1 MTFKR
6 KCAAALLAGGA
17 FAALG
22 WAAQAQEGAPV
33 TQDNAA
39 AALAA
44 LDSVYQDAAHLLPP
58 NAKPGECYARV
69 FIPATEKQVER
80 RVLIKEEAERLEI
93 VPAKYEWSDETIE
106 TQSSSVELEI
116 IPAQFET
123 REHVVTVEPDREDQT
138 AEAPVYETVEE
149 QVLVRAAY
157 TTWKKGEGPIQ
168 RYDEATG
175 EIMCLVTVPAE
186 YVTVQKQVVRTPA
199 RVVTKPV
206 PAKTQTLAV
215 RVMVEP
221 PKTREI
227 AIPAKFETVKVQKL
241 VSPTQIVKVAVPA
254 EYETV
259 KETVKET
266 AGVMEWRP
274 ILCATNTTPDLVMR
288 IQRALD
294 VQGYKLRHIDGQ
306 PGPGTM
312 QMVRQYQRD
321 KGLAQG
327 QITMEFLDS
336 LGVAVN

>member
-1 MTFKR
+1 MTFTR
-6 KCAAALLAGGA
+6 KCASALLAGGA
-17 FAALG
+17 LAAFSL
-22 WAAQAQEGAPV
+22 AAQAQEETPS
-33 TQDNAA
+33 
-39 AALAA
+39 AALTA
-44 LDSVYQDAAHLLPP
+44 LDSVYEDAAYLLPP

-80 RVLIKEEAERLEI
+80 RVLVKEESERLDI
-93 VPAKYEWSDETIE
+93 VAAKYEWIDETIE
-106 TQSSSVELEI
+106 TQSASVELEV

-123 REHVVTVEPDREDQT
+123 REKVVTVEPEREDQT
-138 AEAPVYETVEE
+138 AEAPIYETVEE

-157 TTWKKGEGPIQ
+157 TTWQKGEGPIQ

-175 EIMCLVTVPAE
+175 EIMCLVTIPAE
-186 YVTVQKQVVRTPA
+186 YVTIQKQVVRTPA

-206 PAKTQTLAV
+206 AAKTQTLET
-215 RVMVEP
+215 RVMIAP
-221 PKTREI
+221 PSTREI
-227 AIPAKFETVKVQKL
+227 EIPARFETVKVQKL
-241 VSPTQIVKVAVPA
+241 TAPTQVVKVAIPA
-254 EYETV
+254 EYETLR
-259 KETVKET
+259 ETVKET
-266 AGVMEWRP
+266 AGKMEWRP

-294 VQGYKLRHIDGQ
+294 SGGYKLRQIVGQ
-306 PGPGTM
+306 LGPGTM